1 MNRNVTKTVTHH
13 ILPCLG
19 LLIVDASAQKEHMDY
34 GRHNDRPFF
43 NVCRE
48 CQQLIDKCLIEFE
61 QKFPDED
68 A

>member
-1 MNRNVTKTVTHH
+1 MKKEELKCFIRGQA
-13 ILPCLG
+13 LES
-19 LLIVDASAQKEHMDY
+19 VDDSTQKEHMDY
-34 GRHNDRPFF
+34 DRYNDRSFF

>member
-1 MNRNVTKTVTHH
+1 MKKEE
-13 ILPCLG
+13 
-19 LLIVDASAQKEHMDY
+19 LICFIRGQVLELVDASAQKEHMDY
-34 GRHNDRPFF
+34 GRRNDRPFF

>member
-1 MNRNVTKTVTHH
+1 MKEEKLKCFICGQAIELV
-13 ILPCLG
+13 G
-19 LLIVDASAQKEHMDY
+19 DSAQIERMGYD
-34 GRHNDRPFF
+34 RHNDRPFF